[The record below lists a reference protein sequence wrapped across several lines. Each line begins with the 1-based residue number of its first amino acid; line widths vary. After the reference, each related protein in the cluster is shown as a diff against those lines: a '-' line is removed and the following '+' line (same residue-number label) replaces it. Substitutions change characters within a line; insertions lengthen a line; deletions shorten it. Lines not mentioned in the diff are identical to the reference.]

1 MDISRRAQ
9 TFVWCIP
16 VPEHTATHKL
26 SALATKVVTAAG
38 AVYAAGMDANGDF
51 VVSCGHDPR
60 RCCDDCCPAEEEGS
74 NGHGGGCN
82 KCSSAQGLVLPELGR
97 VYWGFRWPSSSTPC
111 SKKSRKWTTEKWPK
125 RCDSCYTS
133 REGTPARRP
142 SRACSTS
149 LRSDGR
155 VKALE
160 RLDCEGNP
168 GFFRVMT
175 AFKQRG
181 LSLYLVRR

>member
-38 AVYAAGMDANGDF
+38 AVYAAGMDAKGDF

-82 KCSSAQGLVLPELGR
+82 KCSSAQGLVLPRVGEGILGIQVAVIVDAMLEEVKEMDDR
-97 VYWGFRWPSSSTPC
+97 EVAEALRFVLHVTRGDPF
-111 SKKSRKWTTEKWPK
+111 PK
-125 RCDSCYTS
+125 TFESM
-133 REGTPARRP
+133 
-142 SRACSTS
+142 
-149 LRSDGR
+149 
-155 VKALE
+155 
-160 RLDCEGNP
+160 LD
-168 GFFRVMT
+168 
-175 AFKQRG
+175 
-181 LSLYLVRR
+181 